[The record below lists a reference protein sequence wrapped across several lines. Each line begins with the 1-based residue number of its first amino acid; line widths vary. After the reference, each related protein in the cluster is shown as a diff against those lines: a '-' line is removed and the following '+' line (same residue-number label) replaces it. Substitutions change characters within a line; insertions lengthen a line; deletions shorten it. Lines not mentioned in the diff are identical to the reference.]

1 MNKVTTYLSGSIAE
15 LRAVKW
21 PTRTELYKL
30 TLLVLGISV
39 GTAVIVGALDFGF
52 QYGLKLLIE
61 MKK

>member
-1 MNKVTTYLSGSIAE
+1 MNKVTAYLSGSLAE

-21 PTRTELYKL
+21 PTRADLYKL

>member
-1 MNKVTTYLSGSIAE
+1 MNKVTTYLSGSLAE

-21 PTRTELYKL
+21 PTRSELYKL